1 MGDGHHGESVI
12 FQFQTRAFIPTKRR
26 KRGKEAKAMSR
37 TFHHGKRG
45 RERPIRVRGVRRDPP
60 DLRGI
65 ARVLIALAQAAD
77 AETKAAAEHPRS
89 ESATEGKTAR
99 HRPDRGKQSGDE
111 AA

>member
-1 MGDGHHGESVI
+1 
-12 FQFQTRAFIPTKRR
+12 
-26 KRGKEAKAMSR
+26 MSR

-65 ARVLIALAQAAD
+65 ARVLIALAQAAE
-77 AETKAAAEHPRS
+77 AEANAEAEYRPPQSAASNAP
-89 ESATEGKTAR
+89 TPQR
-99 HRPDRGKQSGDE
+99 HRKRRSGDE

>member
-1 MGDGHHGESVI
+1 VGDGHHGESVI
-12 FQFQTRAFIPTKRR
+12 FQTRAFVPTKRR
-26 KRGKEAKAMSR
+26 KRGKEVLALSR

-65 ARVLIALAQAAD
+65 ACVLIALAQASE
-77 AETKAAAEHPRS
+77 AEAKAEAEHRRA

-99 HRPDRGKQSGDE
+99 PRPDRGKQSGDE